1 MAGDAAIITEVFS
14 MNVRRGFTLIE
25 LLVVIAII
33 AILAAILFPVF
44 AQAKQAAK
52 GAASLSNA
60 KQTGL
65 AAFMYEGDTDD
76 RSPMHTSWQQ
86 DAPLTI
92 GGCGVVTWSMA
103 CMPYMKNGDMLMDPL
118 ATSEKIVAPLTL
130 QQTQSLYPQYG
141 MNHVV
146 WSGMSSAAGNGGG
159 TCIDPWR
166 PTPASSTSV
175 GRPAD
180 VPLFVSKSTI
190 AEQGGTWWYG
200 AGTLIS
206 SVIVDPPDCNTIIEW
221 CFGNWGNG
229 GNWSILLANGNQE
242 VGRYT
247 GGNTRRRALNHV
259 VMFGDGHASAQK
271 AGKMSV
277 GTNFQDNITF
287 PSGSLVVTNA
297 AVYRWNKQ

>member
-1 MAGDAAIITEVFS
+1 
-14 MNVRRGFTLIE
+14 

-76 RSPMHTSWQQ
+76 RSPMHTSWQS
-86 DAPLTI
+86 DAPVFV
-92 GGCGVVTWSMA
+92 GGCGVVTWSQS
-103 CMPYMKNGDMLMDPL
+103 CMPYMKNGDMLQDPL
-118 ATSEKIVAPLTL
+118 ATAETPPAAWPPALWQAL
-130 QQTQSLYPQYG
+130 FPQYG

-159 TCIDPWR
+159 TCADPWR
-166 PTPASSTSV
+166 PTPIASTGV

-180 VPLFVSKSTI
+180 IPLFVSKPSSR
-190 AEQGGTWWYG
+190 EEGGNGTLWWYG

-229 GNWSILLANGNQE
+229 GNWSTILSAGNQDN
-242 VGRYT
+242 GKYT
-247 GGNTRRRALNHV
+247 GGNSRRRALNHV
-259 VMFGDGHASAQK
+259 VMYGDGHAGATK
-271 AGKMSV
+271 AGKLSV
-277 GTNFQDNITF
+277 GTNFQDTTTF
-287 PSGSLVVTNA
+287 PNGNLVVTNA
-297 AVYRWNKQ
+297 AVYRWNRQ

>member
-1 MAGDAAIITEVFS
+1 

-76 RSPMHTSWQQ
+76 RSPMHGSWQA
-86 DAPLTI
+86 DAPITI
-92 GGCGVVTWSMA
+92 GGCGHVTWSQS

-118 ATSEKIVAPLTL
+118 ATAETPPAGWPPALWQAIF
-130 QQTQSLYPQYG
+130 PQYG

-146 WSGMSSAAGNGGG
+146 WSGMSSAPGNGGG
-159 TCIDPWR
+159 TCADPWR
-166 PTPASSTSV
+166 PTPAASTAI

-180 VPLFVSKSTI
+180 VPLFVSKPGSRD
-190 AEQGGTWWYG
+190 EGGSGTLWWYG
-200 AGTLIS
+200 PGTLIS
-206 SVIVDPPDCNTIIEW
+206 STIVDPPDCNTIIEW

-247 GGNTRRRALNHV
+247 GGNSRRRALNHV

-287 PSGSLVVTNA
+287 PNGSLVVTNA

>member
-1 MAGDAAIITEVFS
+1 

-65 AAFMYEGDTDD
+65 AAFMYEGDADD
-76 RSPMHTSWQQ
+76 RSPMHGSWQG
-86 DAPLTI
+86 DAPITI
-92 GGCGVVTWSMA
+92 NGCGHVTWSQA

-118 ATSEKIVAPLTL
+118 ATAETAPAGFPAALW
-130 QQTQSLYPQYG
+130 QAIFPQYG

-146 WSGMSSAAGNGGG
+146 WSGVSSVTYPSTGVGCVYGSTWTG
-159 TCIDPWR
+159 IPV
-166 PTPASSTSV
+166 SSTGV

-180 VPLFVSKSTI
+180 VPLFVSKPGSRDEG
-190 AEQGGTWWYG
+190 ASGTLWFYG
-200 AGTLIS
+200 PGTLIS
-206 SVIVDPPDCNTIIEW
+206 STIVDPPDCNTIVEW
-221 CFGNWGNG
+221 CFGNWGLG
-229 GNWSILLANGNQE
+229 GNWSGLILAGGNAE
-242 VGRYT
+242 SGKFT
-247 GGNTRRRALNHV
+247 GGNSRRRALNHV

-277 GTNFQDNITF
+277 GTNWQDNPTF
-287 PSGSLVVTNA
+287 PSASLVVTNP

>member
-1 MAGDAAIITEVFS
+1 

-65 AAFMYEGDTDD
+65 AAIMYEGDADD
-76 RSPMHTSWQQ
+76 RSPMATSWQS
-86 DAPLTI
+86 DGPVLLN
-92 GGCGVVTWSMA
+92 GCGVVTWSQA
-103 CMPYMKNGDMLMDPL
+103 SMPYMKNGDMLMDPL
-118 ATSEKIVAPLTL
+118 ATAETPPAGWPPAIWQALF
-130 QQTQSLYPQYG
+130 PQYG

-146 WSGMSSAAGNGGG
+146 WSAMLAPQASP
-159 TCIDPWR
+159 TCNTPWR
-166 PTPASSTSV
+166 PSPVSATGV

-180 VPLFVSKSTI
+180 VPMFVSKPTSRDEG
-190 AEQGGTWWYG
+190 ASGQLWWAG
-200 AGTLIS
+200 AGSFIS
-206 SVIVDPPDCNTIIEW
+206 STIVDPPDCNNDPAY
-221 CFGNWGNG
+221 CFGNWGNTG
-229 GNWSILLANGNQE
+229 TTSGWGQILANGSQE

-247 GGNTRRRALNHV
+247 GGNARRRALNHV

-271 AGKMSV
+271 AGKMAV
-277 GTNFQDNITF
+277 GTNFIDQTTWNGASMVITN
-287 PSGSLVVTNA
+287 P

>member
-1 MAGDAAIITEVFS
+1 

-76 RSPMHTSWQQ
+76 RSPMHHSWQA
-86 DAPLTI
+86 DGPVTI
-92 GGCGVVTWSMA
+92 GGCGIVTWAQS

-118 ATSEKIVAPLTL
+118 ATAETPPAGWPPALWQAIF
-130 QQTQSLYPQYG
+130 PQYG

-146 WSGMSSAAGNGGG
+146 WSGMSSAPGNGAG
-159 TCIDPWR
+159 TCTDPWR
-166 PTPASSTSV
+166 PTPVSSTGV

-180 VPLFVSKSTI
+180 VPLFVSKPGSRD
-190 AEQGGTWWYG
+190 EGGSGTLWWYG

-229 GNWSILLANGNQE
+229 GNWSTILANGSQE

-247 GGNTRRRALNHV
+247 GGNSRRRALNHV

-271 AGKMSV
+271 AGKMAV
-277 GTNFQDNITF
+277 GTNFQDNIAF
-287 PSGSLVVTNA
+287 PNGNLVVTNA
-297 AVYRWNKQ
+297 AIYRWNKQ